1 MDSGDGGRPGRRR
14 SGQLHSLLVV
24 AQAPSLGREADGH
37 PRLQR
42 WGCWGRGG
50 RMWKGARARPCPW
63 HPDLGA
69 PGGVTSIRTIGRLL
83 LRASNALKR
92 EDDRLG
98 SVNLQFKAS
107 SEGQRPPR
115 KHLKGNSFPV
125 VGGTGLNWRQG
136 ERNGMGRLNSLARR
150 PSWGSLWGGSWKM
163 HGGTGVPSLPPEDH
177 SEAP

>member
-1 MDSGDGGRPGRRR
+1 MGV
-14 SGQLHSLLVV
+14 L
-24 AQAPSLGREADGH
+24 
-37 PRLQR
+37 
-42 WGCWGRGG
+42 GG

-83 LRASNALKR
+83 LIANNALKR

-136 ERNGMGRLNSLARR
+136 ERNRTGRLNSLARR
-150 PSWGSLWGGSWKM
+150 PSWGHVGGGFLEYARRNWSPQPPPRRSLRGAIVLGPAHQTHRRVRWQRSQPAGAAAHW
-163 HGGTGVPSLPPEDH
+163 HGKW
-177 SEAP
+177 